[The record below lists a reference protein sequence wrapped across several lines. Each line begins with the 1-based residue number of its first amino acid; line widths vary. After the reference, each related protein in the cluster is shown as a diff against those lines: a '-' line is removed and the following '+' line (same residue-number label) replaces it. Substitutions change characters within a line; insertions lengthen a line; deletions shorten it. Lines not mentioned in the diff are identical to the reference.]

1 MSWWGRLCA
10 CAWLLGAACGAPRQP
25 LPPRPSLLE
34 SSRPLEGELSAP
46 EWRYHPRQPAHLARV
61 YAVGAGA
68 QLFVGG
74 LGERWLVD
82 GKGSQSD
89 GSSPR
94 AQPASTLA
102 PEALVGLL
110 GGQGQ
115 TWIFVGQSG
124 ATYTAHSPLGALLSG
139 NAPGQPL
146 ARVEAGQKNLLGLSE
161 AGQLLSSQDAGA
173 NWHAVGPSGARFSDV
188 LLSPPYAAALE
199 VPERIWWSD
208 SEGLIWSALDVPP
221 FGAERFE
228 RDDEAGPVILSPL
241 GARQLRLAATPPELA
256 RLGRVARPAEPQ
268 LTAPPLEGPNARA
281 LLSGRALLSDG
292 QYFEVELGVR
302 AESLSGRF
310 SGPLSRR
317 ALPELSACQEVGVA
331 GYAHWI
337 YAACT
342 RERAGA
348 SRQYEFFRSVDAG
361 QSFEREGFTAR
372 GNPELLRLAVGADGV
387 LIATGLC
394 PPGDE
399 AAGCHARGIQMRAQS
414 AGDAG
419 ARVGLEAVPASALE
433 ETAQALTFSAD
444 GGTAYAVGQRTKSEA
459 LFVFVAPEL
468 TRGFTA
474 REISQLE
481 PAGSAGP
488 RQVRSLVAAGD
499 GLLSLVIGQSSGP
512 DQLVILDANGR
523 TLSNSSGPI
532 ESATLAAYGNRAL
545 AIGPDLVWES
555 LDGGVHWQDVGRPPR
570 SACGA
575 ARNRCSVPV
584 CCQREG
590 CSIGDA
596 LTRMGWQGT
605 AAPAANPALMPPPLA
620 RQGATL
626 RALGTAFAC
635 ELSEGEW
642 AELSGVERLPDAS
655 QAALGKA
662 AWFALST
669 DDATA
674 AAGLWI
680 ADASPRS
687 EGAPLVRYSELLRAS
702 ERPGQSAYFAT
713 SQVEGAAALRY
724 SVPGAGPGV
733 STTRLSHVEVAWENL
748 FEGRRSRGTIADAG
762 NALPSDFAK
771 TSGPARRAQIDL
783 LSIASGGVFARVH
796 RQPEQNQTTY
806 FLDGTGVTE
815 IPPVVG
821 ELLAGKGTRSEMA
834 RLGGETLALSFVNRG
849 ATVIRA
855 KRHGERWQFDAMTLG
870 FVDLERFSLQ
880 QAHEI
885 TYAQG
890 RATIHVTTRYAD
902 GTSEGYAFPLQAAGA
917 VFGARLA
924 VPTQADL
931 QDGFGCSA
939 LQRQSSPRLITP
951 HHPGKRRPIV
961 VHDPVEPLRVF
972 LSDAAVM
979 FGTPGA
985 ACAQA
990 LDGEPV
996 KISLSPPS
1004 AREHVLLSGDG
1015 PSWLFRVAPDNTRRD
1030 ARIEYRTMKCKVDG
1044 GVAIPPEVYDLPGTH
1059 IDG

>member
-1 MSWWGRLCA
+1 
-10 CAWLLGAACGAPRQP
+10 
-25 LPPRPSLLE
+25 LPSRPSLLE

-61 YAVGAGA
+61 YAAGAGA

-74 LGERWLVD
+74 LGERWWVD
-82 GKGSQSD
+82 AKSD
-89 GSSPR
+89 GPQGAGSSSHYAR
-94 AQPASTLA
+94 PAATLA

-110 GGQGQ
+110 PAQRQ

-124 ATYTAHSPLGALLSG
+124 TTYIADSPLGPLLSA
-139 NAPGQPL
+139 NAPDQRL
-146 ARVEAGQKNLLGLSE
+146 ARVEAGQKNLLGVGEAGHLMLSE
-161 AGQLLSSQDAGA
+161 DAGA
-173 NWHAVGPSGARFSDV
+173 SWHAVGPSGSRFSDV
-188 LLSPPYAAALE
+188 LLAPPYAAALE

-208 SEGLIWSALDVPP
+208 NEGRSWSALDAPP

-228 RDDEAGPVILSPL
+228 RDDEVGPVILSPL
-241 GARQLRLAATPPELA
+241 GAQQLRLEATPPALSH
-256 RLGRVARPAEPQ
+256 LGRIARPDEPR

-281 LLSGRALLSDG
+281 LLGGRAFVSEG
-292 QYFEVELGVR
+292 EYFEVELGVR
-302 AESLSGRF
+302 AESLSGKF

-317 ALPELSACQEVGVA
+317 KQPELSACQEIGVA
-331 GYAHWI
+331 GHANWI

-342 RERAGA
+342 RERSGA
-348 SRQYEFFRSVDAG
+348 SRQYEFFRSADAG
-361 QSFEREGFTAR
+361 QSFEREAYTAR

-394 PPGDE
+394 PPGDA
-399 AAGCHARGIQMRAQS
+399 AAGCHARGIQMRGES

-419 ARVGLEAVPASALE
+419 GRAGLEAVSASALE
-433 ETAQALTFSAD
+433 ETALALAFSAD
-444 GGTAYAVGQRTKSEA
+444 GRTAYAIGQRTKSDA

-468 TRGFTA
+468 ARGFAA

-481 PAGSAGP
+481 TASSAGP
-488 RQVRSLVAAGD
+488 RQVRSLAAARD
-499 GLLSLVIGQSSGP
+499 GQLSLVLGQSSGA

-523 TLSNSSGPI
+523 TLSNSSGPM
-532 ESATLAAYGNRAL
+532 EVAALGAYGNRAL

-555 LDGGVHWQDVGRPPR
+555 LDGGAHWQEVGRPPR
-570 SACGA
+570 SVCTA
-575 ARNRCSVPV
+575 ARNRCGVPV
-584 CCQREG
+584 YCQREG
-590 CSIGDA
+590 CSIGDT

-605 AAPAANPALMPPPLA
+605 VAPAANAAIMPPPVEREGAA
-620 RQGATL
+620 R

-642 AELSGVERLPDAS
+642 AELSGVDRLPDAS

-662 AWFALST
+662 AWFALAT

-680 ADASPRS
+680 ADAPPRS

-702 ERPGQSAYFAT
+702 QRAADSAYFAT
-713 SQVEGAAALRY
+713 LQVEGAAALRY
-724 SVPGAGPGV
+724 PIPGGTGA
-733 STTRLSHVEVAWENL
+733 SNTRLSRVEVAWENL
-748 FEGRRSRGTIADAG
+748 LEGRRSRGTIADAG

-771 TSGPARRAQIDL
+771 TAGPARRAQPDL

-796 RQPEQNQTTY
+796 RQAEQNQTTY
-806 FLDGTGVTE
+806 FLDGTSVTE
-815 IPPVVG
+815 IPPLMG
-821 ELLAGKGTRSEMA
+821 ELLPAKGTRSEMA
-834 RLGGETLALSFVNRG
+834 RLGAETLGLSFLNQG
-849 ATVIRA
+849 ATVVRA
-855 KRHGERWQFDAMTLG
+855 KRQGERWRLDAMTLG
-870 FVDLERFSLQ
+870 FVDLERFSLR

-902 GTSEGYAFPLQAAGA
+902 GKSEGYAYPLQAEGA
-917 VFGARLA
+917 VLGARFA

-931 QDGFGCSA
+931 QDDFGCSA
-939 LQRQSSPRLITP
+939 LQRQSSPRLIAP
-951 HHPGKRRPIV
+951 AHPGQRRPVV

-972 LSDAAVM
+972 LSDAAVL
-979 FGTPGA
+979 FGTPDA

-990 LDGEPV
+990 FDTEPV
-996 KISLSPPS
+996 KTSLSPPS
-1004 AREHVLLSGDG
+1004 ARERVLLSADG
-1015 PSWLFRVAPDNTRRD
+1015 PSWLFRVSPDNTRRD
-1030 ARIEYRTMKCKVDG
+1030 ARIEYRTMKCSVDG
-1044 GVAIPPEVYDLPGTH
+1044 GVTIPPEVYDLPGTR